1 VIHRTIICLL
11 IWGVASLAW
20 AAGKPPQIGQSTVD
34 PAIMQIDEPA
44 FLGNKLSGEAKL
56 VDEEGRQFS
65 LGDLLGKPVILL
77 LSYYGCD
84 GTCPAMNANLAK
96 VLGQMERFQVGEDFR
111 VLSVSFD
118 KRDTPETAAEF
129 LRRSGE
135 TSGRYQDG
143 WRHAV
148 VKGGDKAIEDFANS
162 VGFRFFWSKADKT
175 FLHPNVLVFLTP
187 AGRVARYIYGTRMD
201 AKAVELALTDAD
213 WDRIASSSSVFDI
226 MTGVCYSFNYAEGRY
241 QLNYSLIIGLG
252 SLLMGLSLMGLGALA
267 FRKRMEGGT
276 HA

>member
-1 VIHRTIICLL
+1 
-11 IWGVASLAW
+11 
-20 AAGKPPQIGQSTVD
+20 
-34 PAIMQIDEPA
+34 MQIDEPA
-44 FLGNKLSGEAKL
+44 FLGNKLKRETTL
-56 VDEEGRQFS
+56 VDEGGKEFS
-65 LGDLLGKPVILL
+65 LSDFLGKPMILL

-84 GTCPAMNANLAK
+84 GTCPAMNENLAK
-96 VLGQMERFQVGEDFR
+96 VLGQMERFRIGQDYR

-118 KRDTPETAAEF
+118 KRDTVQSAAEF
-129 LRRSGE
+129 LKKSGE
-135 TSGRYQDG
+135 ASRQFQDG

-148 VKGGDKAIEDFANS
+148 LQGGDKEIEEFASS

-187 AGRVARYIYGTRMD
+187 EGRVARYIYGTRMD

-252 SLLMGLSLMGLGALA
+252 SLLMGLALMGLGALA